1 MNADSNKHGGNRMK
15 QLESLMAASNSFENQ
30 ENTYGY
36 SMVSQ
41 ENGNKTKLEDCQLF
55 KSIDFVNDPDIINT
69 PGIQYNKSF
78 LQRIPSIIPEAHES
92 IISLKNDE
100 SGPLNNSQA

>member
-36 SMVSQ
+36 SMVS
-41 ENGNKTKLEDCQLF
+41 
-55 KSIDFVNDPDIINT
+55 
-69 PGIQYNKSF
+69 
-78 LQRIPSIIPEAHES
+78 
-92 IISLKNDE
+92 
-100 SGPLNNSQA
+100 